1 MRTWILLLAAVTSAH
16 AYEVDTH
23 GRMTQTV
30 YERSVLTTDAD
41 LLRRLGFDRLELQKP
56 FRMPWEQ
63 TPCLPGI
70 GSPLIDSYPDAAGD
84 WQGQA
89 FDADVYSRCPDSYE
103 KRLMPPEYSGRIG
116 PPPSLGNTPELRIA
130 AWLMRGAIREDD
142 LVSGNYYDP
151 ADAPD
156 ASPWGEIDRPTHH
169 FYSPVTNTSDGA
181 FTQSALPWALGQA
194 DPFAASPAPDPDR
207 DNHFSYADAVRNYDL
222 ALRFKSSGPVTRSV
236 SESDAR
242 ARASLWAGALI
253 SLGHTA
259 HLLQDMAQPQHVRG
273 EAHNY
278 LCRGFL
284 SNFNQDVA
292 NRTYE
297 NFSNFRVTDVYNRT
311 VVQAG
316 GTDTYIATNA
326 CEEQEWLDLFAEAG
340 YSPPPA
346 PTPFTSSSYPIPS
359 FTVARKFFTTRNA
372 GDPTTSAGLGG
383 AINSRAGL
391 ADYTNRGFYSQD
403 YGAGAYLSP
412 PVPGGPELVQGDMAA
427 TIVPGL
433 GTLHLRALYWPVPD
447 VVAPGYADTGRDAQG
462 RAPIASMSYW
472 SYRGIPTSS
481 VVLSLA
487 NYTQMADMLG
497 PRAIAYSAGLVNY
510 FFRGKLDVEVPD
522 MTLIAVVNQGETH
535 SVDVDGYPRRP
546 DQSIFGFTKVRL
558 KVRNATAEIIES
570 GSAAHSV
577 QNASNGQLVAVA
589 RYHRNACY
597 KTDLSGQ
604 RTQGYAAMPPAPIT
618 VPTCTAALPER
629 TDYEEIS
636 VSTPIAISGG
646 NALPGMVGATSPAWV
661 DKVFDFGADP
671 IPINATDLF
680 IQVVYRGQ
688 LGDEPDGVAVGRL
701 DVREPT
707 FIAAYNGSDHRWT
720 GTAWAPGSIGT
731 TTRAADIF
739 HLCGGSPT
747 TKLLY
752 RNANAPALRY
762 SVGASPPDAVRL
774 GIITTA
780 PAGNRVFR
788 AQPVMIPS
796 PSAEYRIFTTKGAI
810 RQAGREAISLST
822 TATDCTGEPVAGA
835 DVWCNTPSQ
844 RRRGQ
849 ILGDAQQAVYY
860 APIGSNAS
868 IDVDAAGLPAYSSLV
883 VRNDGENRFHDETL
897 VNCPSPP
904 ALTQEQEELIK
915 LLEEAAALDLGVN

>member
-1 MRTWILLLAAVTSAH
+1 MRTWMLLLAAVTSAH

-30 YERSVLTTDAD
+30 YERSVLTTDSD

-222 ALRFKSSGPVTRSV
+222 ALRFKRSGPVTRNV

-253 SLGHTA
+253 SLGHTV

-297 NFSNFRVTDVYNRT
+297 NFSNFRVAFTYNDQ
-311 VVQAG
+311 VQRQG
-316 GTDTYIATNA
+316 GTNLYTATNP
-326 CEEQEWLDLFAEAG
+326 CEEQEWMDLFAEAG
-340 YSPPPA
+340 FTPPPA
-346 PTPFTSSSYPIPS
+346 PTPFTTSSYPIPS
-359 FTVARKFFTTRNA
+359 FTLARKFFTTRNA
-372 GDPTTSAGLGG
+372 GDPTTAAGLGVG
-383 AINSRAGL
+383 INIRAGL
-391 ADYTNRGFYSQD
+391 ADYTNRGFYTQD
-403 YGAGAYLSP
+403 NGAGDYLSP
-412 PVPGGPELVQGDMAA
+412 PSFGSPEMVQGDMAE
-427 TIVPGL
+427 TFVPGL
-433 GTLHLRALYWPVPD
+433 GTLRLRGLYWQVPD
-447 VVAPGYADTGRDAQG
+447 VVAPNFADPGRDAQG
-462 RAPIASMSYW
+462 RAPIASLSYW
-472 SYRGIPTSS
+472 TFREQTNAQP
-481 VVLSLA
+481 VLSLA

-497 PRAIAYSAGLVNY
+497 PRAIAYSAGLINY

-522 MTLIAVVNQGETH
+522 MTLIAVLNQGETH

-558 KVRNATAEIIES
+558 KVRNATAEIVES

-577 QNASNGQLVAVA
+577 QNASSGQLVAIA

-597 KTDLSGQ
+597 QVDLSGQ
-604 RTQGYAAMPPAPIT
+604 RTQGYSAMPPAPIT
-618 VPTCTAALPER
+618 APTCTAALPER

-636 VSTPIAISGG
+636 VSAPIAISGED
-646 NALPGMVGATSPAWV
+646 ALPGMVGTTSPAWV

-671 IPINATDLF
+671 IPVNATDLF
-680 IQVVYRGQ
+680 IQIVYRGQ
-688 LGDEPDGVAVGRL
+688 LGEESDGIAVGRL

-707 FIAAYNGSDHRWT
+707 FVAAYNGSDHRWT
-720 GTAWAPGSIGT
+720 GTAWTLGSIGT
-731 TTRAADIF
+731 TTRAADFF

-747 TKLLY
+747 QLLY
-752 RNANAPALRY
+752 RNAVPPALRY
-762 SVGASPPDAVRL
+762 SVSGSPPDVVRL
-774 GIITTA
+774 AIVTTA

-788 AQPVMIPS
+788 AQPTMIPS
-796 PSAEYRIFTTKGAI
+796 PSAEIRIFTTKGAI
-810 RQAGREAISLST
+810 RQAGREVVSVST
-822 TATDCTGEPVAGA
+822 IANDCTSEPVAGT

-844 RRRGQ
+844 RRRSQ
-849 ILGDAQQAVYY
+849 ILGDVQQAIYY
-860 APIGSNAS
+860 APIGLNAS
-868 IDVDAAGLPAYSSLV
+868 IDVDAAGLPAYSSLS
-883 VRNDGENRFHDETL
+883 VRNDGENRFNDDPL
-897 VNCPSPP
+897 INCPSAP

-915 LLEEAAALDLGVN
+915 LLEEGAGLGLELN